1 LLANLQHLFHF
12 IFILIEKSLNILAK
26 TSFPAQ
32 NLSNRQRM
40 SVIRSNIFSPVTTSF
55 NSWYPSI
62 QPWGNAHI
70 KSNICSDT
78 GIEALTYNYQVPQ
91 ILNS

>member
-12 IFILIEKSLNILAK
+12 IFILIEKSLNFLAK

-40 SVIRSNIFSPVTTSF
+40 SVIRSKIMPPLPLQVLTLGIQVYNLGAMPTS
-55 NSWYPSI
+55 NPTSVAI
-62 QPWGNAHI
+62 QVLKH
-70 KSNICSDT
+70 
-78 GIEALTYNYQVPQ
+78 
-91 ILNS
+91 